1 MDDYEFLHFLSQ
13 YNYWSTR
20 IYAWKSLRDRFAPD
34 YKEWLQKRNQQLS
47 SENNNNDMPDVKYNE
62 TKVQTPEATTS
73 DEKLNDL
80 IENIRKAKVC
90 MIAGRPSL
98 GKTDMVLSIAKNTAI
113 EQGIPTLFFSSEL
126 NTEHLTNRMVSNLCE
141 LEIEGIGTNTYNE
154 NRHEIYV
161 KGMKRVKNSPLFI
174 DDTHSLSVLEL
185 APKVRQLVGKQW
197 IRLVIVDYLQLMKRG
212 GSSCFDEEPTKIVH
226 SMRELAMEL
235 NITFIVCAQ
244 LPPRARG
251 ERKRPGLSTIKRF
264 LGNIE
269 KETDMIVCLHRPEY
283 YRIMRK
289 DDEEVHGIA
298 EIIVIKNAFSEKHN
312 FHLIYRPR
320 FCRFYD

>member
-1 MDDYEFLHFLSQ
+1 
-13 YNYWSTR
+13 
-20 IYAWKSLRDRFAPD
+20 
-34 YKEWLQKRNQQLS
+34 
-47 SENNNNDMPDVKYNE
+47 
-62 TKVQTPEATTS
+62 
-73 DEKLNDL
+73 
-80 IENIRKAKVC
+80 
-90 MIAGRPSL
+90 
-98 GKTDMVLSIAKNTAI
+98 
-113 EQGIPTLFFSSEL
+113 
-126 NTEHLTNRMVSNLCE
+126 
-141 LEIEGIGTNTYNE
+141 
-154 NRHEIYV
+154 
-161 KGMKRVKNSPLFI
+161 MKRVKNSPLFI